1 MPLPRPLRRFAQQTD
16 GWITPLSLML
26 VIGMFSVGGL
36 AVEHLNVIQRKA
48 VLRNAT
54 DAVALAA
61 AANLPDQEAALTA
74 ALEMAD
80 LYFANGGS
88 QSVITAEDIEFGGW
102 DLDSLS
108 FSGGADTVDAVQ
120 VTASLLS
127 VRGNAL
133 QTVFTRMMGEGT
145 IDVRARSIV
154 RAEATSAI
162 RCSNGGLFSEGW
174 TTGNSN
180 NSFTS
185 GFCIYGGRGID
196 LGNNNSFSGGSAAI
210 LAPDGVL
217 IQGNSNSGLTAA
229 QEEAELDL
237 PLPDSIGAFIA
248 ELQMADTSHLF
259 GGDSYNVV
267 ALGSIP
273 RRANLSENTL
283 YIVFGS
289 VSLKNNTDYS
299 NMAIVATGDID
310 IGSNTTFDNVVLASN
325 DDISTNSNVAFGAS
339 GYCDG
344 GRYTNYLFARGD
356 ISFNA
361 NNTLLGVQMAA
372 RGDIS
377 MNSNISAIG
386 DVHAE
391 TWGDITFNSNNSLNN
406 CSDALTSDWNT
417 QPEQELGDAGVTV
430 GLVF

>member
-1 MPLPRPLRRFAQQTD
+1 MRLPRLLLHFARQTD
-16 GWITPLSLML
+16 GWVTPLSLML
-26 VIGMFSVGGL
+26 VIGMFSVGGI
-36 AVEHLNVIQRKA
+36 AVEHLNVIHRKA
-48 VLRNAT
+48 VLRTAT

-61 AANLPDQEAALTA
+61 AANLPDEDAALA
-74 ALEMAD
+74 AGLEMAN
-80 LYFANGGS
+80 LYFANSGS
-88 QSVITAEDIEFGGW
+88 QSVITAADIEFGGW
-102 DLDSLS
+102 DLETLS
-108 FSGGADTVDAVQ
+108 FSTAAETVDAVQ

-154 RAEATSAI
+154 RAETTSAI

-174 TTGNSN
+174 TTANSN

-237 PLPDSIGAFIA
+237 PLPDAVPGFIA
-248 ELQMADTSHLF
+248 ALQLADMSNLF
-259 GGDSYNVV
+259 GGDDYNVV
-267 ALGSIP
+267 AITSIP
-273 RRANLSENTL
+273 RRATLSENTL
-283 YIVFGS
+283 YIVLGS
-289 VSLKNNTDYS
+289 VTLRNNRDYS
-299 NMAIVATGDID
+299 NIAIVANGDINV
-310 IGSNTTFDNVVLASN
+310 GGNTTFNNVVLATNS
-325 DDISTNSNVAFGAS
+325 DISTNSNTAFGAA

-356 ISFNA
+356 ISFNS

-391 TWGDITFNSNNSLNN
+391 AWGDITFNSNNSLNN
-406 CSDALTSDWNT
+406 CTDALTSDWNT

-430 GLVF
+430 GLVY